1 MESIA
6 QKKKYGPASSV
17 ETEIGKDASGIH
29 RSSKH
34 LSRTI
39 REKIKTELRYRYG
52 SVAAWVRNN
61 DLNYGYVTQVLNG
74 IAPGYTLR
82 PLFEKEGLID
92 TEIEG
97 QADAQ

>member
-1 MESIA
+1 M
-6 QKKKYGPASSV
+6 
-17 ETEIGKDASGIH
+17 
-29 RSSKH
+29 
-34 LSRTI
+34 
-39 REKIKTELRYRYG
+39 RYRYG

-92 TEIEG
+92 SEIEG